1 MVAVKVVRLEGIDL
15 NTCKEEVG
23 VGVICGEFVLRRG
36 EEDKEGKREGMVG
49 KEEKEDSSERQGKG
63 RGF

>member
-1 MVAVKVVRLEGIDL
+1 MALALREFYGDKRLEGIDL

-36 EEDKEGKREGMVG
+36 EEGQVALYENGSKPNFPY
-49 KEEKEDSSERQGKG
+49 Q
-63 RGF
+63 